1 MIRAALLALVPGLL
15 SAAVSYQLA
24 LVTAYTPDR
33 AGGGAGTGLTST
45 GILVADRPY
54 GVAADPRVI
63 PYGAIVQ
70 VPGYRD
76 TPEKGGPAWPVDD
89 TGGALR
95 QSAARG
101 IVHLDLRMRSL
112 ASARAWGVR
121 WLVVTVWT
129 PEGG

>member
-1 MIRAALLALVPGLL
+1 MIRAALLALLPGLAA
-15 SAAVSYQLA
+15 AAVSYVPA
-24 LVTAYTPDR
+24 MVTAYTPDK
-33 AGGGAGTGLTST
+33 AGGGAGTGMTST
-45 GILVADRPY
+45 GVRVADRPY
-54 GVAADPRVI
+54 GIAADPRVL
-63 PYGAIVQ
+63 PYGAVVL

-101 IVHLDLRMRSL
+101 IVHLDLRMRSI

-121 WLVVTVWT
+121 WLVVTVWV
-129 PEGG
+129 PD